1 MNDKSFEPEP
11 IKKASTTTVE
21 AKFTRREN

>member
-1 MNDKSFEPEP
+1 MNDKPFEA
-11 IKKASTTTVE
+11 IQKASTTTVE